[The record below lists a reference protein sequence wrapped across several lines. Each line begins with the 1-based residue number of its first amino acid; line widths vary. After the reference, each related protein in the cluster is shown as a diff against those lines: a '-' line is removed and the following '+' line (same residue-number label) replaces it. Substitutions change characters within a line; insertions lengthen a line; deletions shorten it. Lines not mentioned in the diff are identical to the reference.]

1 MNIQIR
7 FHENVI
13 SHLSSYTAKKM
24 NYKIY
29 IVQKNSKN
37 YMQKKFYRLY
47 AMRNEAF
54 STNRNFLSKS
64 LKK

>member
-1 MNIQIR
+1 
-7 FHENVI
+7 
-13 SHLSSYTAKKM
+13 
-24 NYKIY
+24 
-29 IVQKNSKN
+29 
-37 YMQKKFYRLY
+37 MQKKFYRLY